1 MFFDTLINDSSLFFY
16 VSFVVQIFCDSW
28 NEKSSTVIETGD
40 KEQDIF
46 SRPAAEKENLD
57 MELTRHRGQI
67 QGNGIV
73 RLYWLN
79 KHRFQVFLTSNYAT
93 GCSDANL
100 AAKRC
105 LNSCFKN
112 FLTILNNFSYEYFLV
127 LFL

>member
-73 RLYWLN
+73 LLYW
-79 KHRFQVFLTSNYAT
+79 
-93 GCSDANL
+93 
-100 AAKRC
+100 
-105 LNSCFKN
+105 
-112 FLTILNNFSYEYFLV
+112 
-127 LFL
+127 